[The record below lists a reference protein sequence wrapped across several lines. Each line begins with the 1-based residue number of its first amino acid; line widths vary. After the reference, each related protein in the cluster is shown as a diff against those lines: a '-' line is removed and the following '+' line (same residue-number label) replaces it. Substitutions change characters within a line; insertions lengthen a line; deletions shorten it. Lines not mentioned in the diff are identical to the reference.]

1 MNRVISL
8 VKNLRV
14 RQILTVILAGMT
26 FFVMQAFGYGHSI
39 QALAD
44 NTVKTPEG
52 IYYKGTPDAD
62 IDRNVV
68 RNGKEMTENAK
79 TGLKGAVENIKEK
92 LNLDEPVPQSTKD
105 FLKSTERRV
114 ENTVKPLTGEDKGY
128 YQIP

>member
-14 RQILTVILAGMT
+14 RRILTVFLAGMM

-52 IYYKGTPDAD
+52 IYYKGIPDTD
-62 IDRNVV
+62 IDKNVV
-68 RNGKEMTENAK
+68 RDGKQITENAK
-79 TGLKGAVENIKEK
+79 SGLKGAVENIKEK

-105 FLKSTERRV
+105 FLNSTEKRV
-114 ENTVKPLTGEDKGY
+114 ENAVKPITGEDKGY
-128 YQIP
+128 YQTP